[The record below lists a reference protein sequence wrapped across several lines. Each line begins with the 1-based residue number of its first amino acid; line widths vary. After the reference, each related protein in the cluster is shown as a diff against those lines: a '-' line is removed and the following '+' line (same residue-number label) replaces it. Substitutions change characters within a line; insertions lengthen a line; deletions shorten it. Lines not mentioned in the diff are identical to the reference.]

1 LEILHKPKTKY
12 PTVLLSWNSWN
23 VISIF
28 YKNLLLY
35 CTSKRSCRLE
45 SRRTDKH
52 SPFSS
57 YRANCTRTVDYYY

>member
-1 LEILHKPKTKY
+1 LDILHKPKTKH

-35 CTSKRSCRLE
+35 CTSKRSCRPAG
-45 SRRTDKH
+45 K
-52 SPFSS
+52 SS
-57 YRANCTRTVDYYY
+57 EGHCTRTVDYYY